1 MRLHSQRART
11 LWLWLAIPLA
21 ACSQPA
27 AYNIDPAPP
36 ELKQAARVV
45 EFMLQPRNLSRSAFS
60 AFFPECK
67 PSEFVSFT
75 FSGMG
80 AAEWPDSEAM
90 AEHDPMI
97 RDQAKAIG
105 APLMPK
111 DVAITPRELD
121 PERGKQIVIKADD
134 ARGVVIVVGY
144 AAPNLPPLLVRE
156 YKVPKVEPAADIKAL
171 IEPYRDP
178 GLPNRKD

>member
-1 MRLHSQRART
+1 MRLHSQRPRT
-11 LWLWLAIPLA
+11 LWLWLAILLA

-27 AYNIDPAPP
+27 AHKIDLAPP

-45 EFMLQPRNLSRSAFS
+45 EFMLRPRNLSRSAFS
-60 AFFPECK
+60 VLFPESK
-67 PSEFVSFT
+67 PSEFVSFM
-75 FSGMG
+75 FSDLGV
-80 AAEWPDSEAM
+80 AEWPDSEVM

-111 DVAITPRELD
+111 GVAFIPRELA
-121 PERGKQIVIKADD
+121 PESGKQIVIKADD

-144 AAPNLPPLLVRE
+144 AAPNLPPMLVSE
-156 YKVPKVEPAADIKAL
+156 FKVPKVTPGPGIREMV
-171 IEPYRDP
+171 ESNRDL
-178 GLPNRKD
+178 GLSNRKD